1 MALKRIQVSDVC
13 LGMFIHEL
21 CGSWMDHPF
30 WKPSFLLN
38 SEKDLQRLR
47 ESAVHDVWI
56 DTEKG
61 LDLPDAGDS
70 AEEVAAQTEA
80 LLQAAE
86 QLPLVKP
93 RAALGDEVGRA
104 LKLCMRAKE
113 RLSEVFAAA
122 RQGQVLGHRALAEQV
137 DDIADSLQRHP
148 HALASLTRL
157 RGSSEYA
164 YLHAITVSALMIGLA
179 RQLGM
184 DDEQVREAGLCGLLH
199 DVGEALMPAELL
211 NSEDKLSKV
220 DSMMLRD
227 HPVLGAEVLQQ
238 QGFSAAVLD
247 VCLHHHERTD
257 GAGYPHG
264 LQGPQISQLARMCAI
279 CDVYDALTSDRAYQQ
294 GWDPAEA
301 VRKMAEWSKG
311 QFDPVLFQAFVKS
324 VGIYPVGS
332 LVRLE
337 SGRLA
342 VVVEQS
348 DASLLTPVVKVFFSS
363 RAKTPIPQE
372 VLDLAKLVGRERI
385 VARESAEEWGFR
397 NLEELWSGERKG
409 RAALFGTLGN

>member
-1 MALKRIQVSDVC
+1 MTLKRIPVADVS

-47 ESAVHDVWI
+47 DSAVRDVWI
-56 DTEKG
+56 DTDKG
-61 LDLPDAGDS
+61 LDLPDGGDS
-70 AEEVAAQTEA
+70 VEEVSARTDAM
-80 LLQAAE
+80 LQAVE

-93 RAALGDEVGRA
+93 RAVLGDEVGRA

-113 RLSEVFAAA
+113 RLGELFNAA
-122 RQGQVLGHRALAEQV
+122 RQGQQLDREVLVDQV
-137 DDIADSLQRHP
+137 DEIADSLQRHP
-148 HALASLTRL
+148 HALSSLTRL
-157 RGSSEYA
+157 RSTSEYA

-238 QGFSAAVLD
+238 QGFSKAVLD

-257 GAGYPHG
+257 GAGYPHR
-264 LQGPQISQLARMCAI
+264 LAEQQISQLAGMCAI

-311 QFDPVLFQAFVKS
+311 QFDEALFQAFVKS
-324 VGIYPVGS
+324 IGIYPTGS

-342 VVVEQS
+342 VVIEQS
-348 DASLLTPVVKVFFSS
+348 EASLLTPVVKVFFSS
-363 RAKTPIPQE
+363 RSKTPIPQE
-372 VLDLAKLVGRERI
+372 VLDLAKVVGRERI
-385 VARESAEEWGFR
+385 VGRESAEEWGFR

>member
-1 MALKRIQVSDVC
+1 
-13 LGMFIHEL
+13 
-21 CGSWMDHPF
+21 
-30 WKPSFLLN
+30 
-38 SEKDLQRLR
+38 
-47 ESAVHDVWI
+47 
-56 DTEKG
+56 
-61 LDLPDAGDS
+61 
-70 AEEVAAQTEA
+70 
-80 LLQAAE
+80 
-86 QLPLVKP
+86 
-93 RAALGDEVGRA
+93 
-104 LKLCMRAKE
+104 
-113 RLSEVFAAA
+113 
-122 RQGQVLGHRALAEQV
+122 
-137 DDIADSLQRHP
+137 
-148 HALASLTRL
+148 
-157 RGSSEYA
+157 
-164 YLHAITVSALMIGLA
+164 
-179 RQLGM
+179 
-184 DDEQVREAGLCGLLH
+184 
-199 DVGEALMPAELL
+199 MPAELL

-372 VLDLAKLVGRERI
+372 VLDLAKLVARERI